1 MARPYVEEVS
11 ATGRPSRSPWA
22 AAGVLA
28 AGAVVLIAVF
38 DLLGW
43 ALGTHTSSAENR
55 LMRHVEEGPTAVV
68 TTIAKALST
77 FGSDRVLVPIV
88 AVVAIALALRARQS
102 MALVVAVSALG
113 GIALGDIVKLFVAR
127 PRPPVDHRLV
137 TVASSSFPSGHATQ
151 AAAILPAL
159 ALAAIAFGVPR
170 LLAGV
175 VAAVGVIGIGLS
187 RIFLGVHYPTDV
199 VAGWLLGGLWVLLTV
214 AVITTG
220 WPRRGTPSE
229 PHDAPST

>member
-1 MARPYVEEVS
+1 
-11 ATGRPSRSPWA
+11 
-22 AAGVLA
+22 VLG
-28 AGAVVLIAVF
+28 AGAVGLIAVF

-43 ALGTHTSSAENR
+43 ALGTHTSAEENR
-55 LMRHVEEGPTAVV
+55 LLRHVEEGPTAVV
-68 TTIAKALST
+68 TSIAKGLST

-88 AVVAIALALRARQS
+88 VVVAIALALRARLAL
-102 MALVVAVSALG
+102 ALVVAVSALG
-113 GIALGDIVKLFVAR
+113 GIALGDIVKFFVAR

-170 LLAGV
+170 VLAGLL
-175 VAAVGVIGIGLS
+175 AAVGVIGIGLS
-187 RIFLGVHYPTDV
+187 RLFLGVHYPTDV
-199 VAGWLLGGLWVLLTV
+199 VAGWLLGGAWVLLTA

-220 WPRRGTPSE
+220 WPHRGTPSA
-229 PHDAPST
+229 PRDAPST